1 MLIKDLKLH
10 NFNNEKKK
18 KKNSL
23 NLVQVSQQGKIQLVA
38 ESK

>member
-10 NFNNEKKK
+10 NFNNDKKK
-18 KKNSL
+18 TSL